1 MPKCFLAVLILIL
14 TAIIPGNSSWADD
27 SIYQGNGY
35 QVFPTKS
42 SDVQLFAETI
52 TITDNKAFGRSK
64 RDNFSFDVDMTFKNH
79 GGDVLIQMGFPVLID
94 ESDGEQ
100 TEIDTHFRTWVSGQE
115 VQIIKKEG
123 VPNPGIKDSHFSK
136 LVYTYTVAFKSGEV
150 KRIKHSYD
158 IGGISNSMGGWSL
171 RYVLRTG
178 GLWKGV
184 IEDYSMRY
192 ITKIAKANEI
202 IGALPRESKAEIDD
216 GSLILS
222 WNIKDY
228 KPKNDF
234 ILIGGSARHPLIS
247 RSLSTDKAAIKEYHG
262 IMPSAEL
269 RYAKNKVFAEYGYPF
284 KNPLVR
290 AQFYYS
296 GSRYKESPTFLEQ
309 KISKEHQDY
318 IKWLS
323 AFEEEQM
330 KPGGFDDKITSG
342 ALPYY

>member
-1 MPKCFLAVLILIL
+1 MLRCFASILALILVAL
-14 TAIIPGNSSWADD
+14 IPAKSLYADD

-42 SDVQLFAETI
+42 SDVQLVAETI

-64 RDNFSFDVDMTFKNH
+64 RDNFSFVVDMTFKNH
-79 GGDVLIQMGFPVLID
+79 GGDAVIQMGFPVLID
-94 ESDGEQ
+94 EFEGEQ
-100 TEIDTHFRTWVSGQE
+100 TEINTHFRTWVNGQE
-115 VQIIKKEG
+115 VPIAKKEG

-136 LVYTYTVAFKSGEV
+136 LVYTYTVAFKTGEV
-150 KRIKHSYD
+150 KQIKHSYD
-158 IGGISNSMGGWSL
+158 VGGISNSMGGWSL
-171 RYVLRTG
+171 KYVLRTG

-184 IEDYSMRY
+184 IEDYSMKY
-192 ITKIAKANEI
+192 VSKISKANEI
-202 IGALPRESKAEIDD
+202 IGALPKENKAELND

-222 WNIKDY
+222 WNIKNF

-234 ILIGGSARHPLIS
+234 ILIGGSARHPLRF
-247 RSLSTDKAAIKEYHG
+247 RSLSSDTTAIKEYHG

-290 AQFYYS
+290 AQFYYA
-296 GSRYKESPTFLEQ
+296 GSRYKESAAFSEE
-309 KISKEHQDY
+309 KMSKEHQDY

-323 AFEEEQM
+323 KLEEEQM

-342 ALPYY
+342 LLPYY